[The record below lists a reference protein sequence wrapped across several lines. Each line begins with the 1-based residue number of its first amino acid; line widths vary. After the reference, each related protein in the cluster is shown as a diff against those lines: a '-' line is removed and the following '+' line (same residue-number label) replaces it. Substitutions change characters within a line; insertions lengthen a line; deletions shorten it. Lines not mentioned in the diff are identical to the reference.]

1 MTRENILKL
10 QEHQAYCGRP
20 FNRLNIE
27 FMPLSG
33 KYSAQ
38 FYGCDYQLMF
48 TIYAGSYNLIMSG
61 ISELISEANENK

>member
-1 MTRENILKL
+1 MNQQHILKL
-10 QEHQAYCGRP
+10 KEHQLYFNRP

-38 FYGCDYQLMF
+38 FYGCDYMQMF
-48 TIYAGSYNLIMSG
+48 TIYAGSYELLMSD
-61 ISELISEANENK
+61 ISELINEAN